1 MKKSVLLDKGSFHIG
16 CNYWASHAGIRM
28 WEDWRPEIIEQD
40 LKQLSKAGMQL
51 LRVFPLWPVF
61 QPLTVA
67 RIPWKGS
74 DQELRFGDK
83 PLGHTPAGKAGV
95 SAEAMEK
102 FRIFADLA
110 EKHNLKLVV
119 ALVTGWMSGRLF
131 VPPAFESSNVI
142 TDATALKWQKRFV
155 SYFVETFKEHKAIDS
170 WGLGNEC
177 NCMAGASRDQAW
189 IWTNTITSAI
199 RQADPERTVLS
210 DMHSIQCESGS
221 WLIADQSELTDV
233 LTTHP
238 YPQFTPKCGQDQLN
252 TIRNGLHATAESRLY
267 GDVGNRPCIPE
278 ELGTLGPV
286 ICSEKNAA
294 AYLRTTMFSSWA
306 HDCRGFLWW
315 CAYDQEDLD
324 FPPYEWVGLERELG
338 LIRNN
343 RKAKP
348 VCDAMQAFGK
358 TLKKMPFKNLPEF
371 RKNAVCVL
379 TRGQDQWSIA
389 FSAFILAK
397 QAGFDI
403 EFQYTNQP
411 LKKSDFYIVP
421 SVAGSSSLY
430 RSEWMA
436 LLDRATAGATV
447 LMTYDNAFIQP
458 FDKVFGVEVE
468 SREKSLHPES
478 FKLDEKTLTCIHAE
492 VVLRLKCTTAEVL
505 LTDLKDNPLL
515 TCNKYG
521 KGKMLFLN
529 APLERYLSDTPGVFN
544 RTDVKPYWKLYA
556 MAAEIAGVSRII
568 TSGNPQVGVT
578 EHFISKNEAVAV
590 LINYN
595 PAAAEIEPVIGR
607 GWKLA
612 EVILGQKSG
621 KKLNINGNDAA
632 VVRLVRSV

>member
-1 MKKSVLLDKGSFHIG
+1 
-16 CNYWASHAGIRM
+16 
-28 WEDWRPEIIEQD
+28 
-40 LKQLSKAGMQL
+40 
-51 LRVFPLWPVF
+51 
-61 QPLTVA
+61 
-67 RIPWKGS
+67 
-74 DQELRFGDK
+74 
-83 PLGHTPAGKAGV
+83 
-95 SAEAMEK
+95 
-102 FRIFADLA
+102 
-110 EKHNLKLVV
+110 
-119 ALVTGWMSGRLF
+119 
-131 VPPAFESSNVI
+131 
-142 TDATALKWQKRFV
+142 
-155 SYFVETFKEHKAIDS
+155 
-170 WGLGNEC
+170 
-177 NCMAGASRDQAW
+177 
-189 IWTNTITSAI
+189 
-199 RQADPERTVLS
+199 
-210 DMHSIQCESGS
+210 
-221 WLIADQSELTDV
+221 
-233 LTTHP
+233 
-238 YPQFTPKCGQDQLN
+238 
-252 TIRNGLHATAESRLY
+252 
-267 GDVGNRPCIPE
+267 
-278 ELGTLGPV
+278 
-286 ICSEKNAA
+286 
-294 AYLRTTMFSSWA
+294 MFSSWA
-306 HDCRGFLWW
+306 HDCRGLHWW

-348 VCDAMQAFGK
+348 VCDAMQEFGK

-379 TRGQDQWSIA
+379 TRGQDQWSAA

-403 EFQYTNQP
+403 EFQFTNQP

-421 SVAGSSSLY
+421 SVAGSSALY

-436 LLDRATAGATV
+436 LLDQATAGATV

-478 FKLDEKTLTCIHAE
+478 FKLDEKTLTCIYAE
-492 VVLRLKCTTAEVL
+492 VVLRLKCTTAKIL
-505 LTDLKDNPLL
+505 LVDLKNNPLL

-544 RTDVKPYWKLYA
+544 KADVKPYWKLYA
-556 MAAEIAGVSRII
+556 IAAELAGVSRII

-612 EVILGQKSG
+612 EVILGTRSG
-621 KKLNINGNDAA
+621 KTLNISGNDAA
-632 VVRLVRSV
+632 VIKLIKNA